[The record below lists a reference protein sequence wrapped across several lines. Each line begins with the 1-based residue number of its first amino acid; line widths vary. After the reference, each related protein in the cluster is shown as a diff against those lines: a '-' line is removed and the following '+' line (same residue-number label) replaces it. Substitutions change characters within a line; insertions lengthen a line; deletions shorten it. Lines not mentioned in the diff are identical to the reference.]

1 MDKQQFISAISGLQ
15 ESLRRFLLVLTHGDE
30 DLANDLAQE
39 AILKAYLHCA
49 SFEGNAKLQT
59 WIFRVAYNEYLNEQN
74 RYWNTHRI
82 AVDRYEEVDTQ
93 LADEQTD
100 SKFRYEPLYRAIDQL
115 PKQEKVVVILYY
127 LEEKSIRE
135 ITHITDISEGNIA
148 VILFRARKRL
158 KKILSHDYK

>member
-1 MDKQQFISAISGLQ
+1 MDKQQFISAIGSLQ
-15 ESLRRFLLVLTHGDE
+15 ESLRRFLLVLTHGDDE
-30 DLANDLAQE
+30 LANDLAQE

-59 WIFRVAYNEYLNEQN
+59 WIFRIAYNEYLNEQN

-82 AVDRYEEVDTQ
+82 AVDSYEEVDTQ

-100 SKFRYEPLYRAIDQL
+100 SQFRYEPLYRAIDQL

-135 ITHITDISEGNIA
+135 ITRITDISEGNIA

-158 KKILSHDYK
+158 KTILSHDYK

>member
-1 MDKQQFISAISGLQ
+1 MDKQQFISAIGGLQ

-30 DLANDLAQE
+30 ELANDLAQE

-59 WIFRVAYNEYLNEQN
+59 WIFRIAYNEYLNEQN
-74 RYWNTHRI
+74 RYWNTHRVS
-82 AVDRYEEVDTQ
+82 VDTYEEVDTQ

-100 SKFRYEPLYRAIDQL
+100 SQFRYEPLYRAIDQL

-135 ITHITDISEGNIA
+135 IARITDISESNIA

-158 KKILSHDYK
+158 KTILSHDYK

>member
-1 MDKQQFISAISGLQ
+1 MDKQQFISAIGGLQ

-30 DLANDLAQE
+30 ELANDLAQE

-59 WIFRVAYNEYLNEQN
+59 WIFRIAYNEYLNEQN
-74 RYWNTHRI
+74 RYWNTHRV
-82 AVDRYEEVDTQ
+82 AVDSYEEVDTQ

-100 SKFRYEPLYRAIDQL
+100 SQFRYEPLYRAIDQL

-127 LEEKSIRE
+127 LEEKNIRE
-135 ITHITDISEGNIA
+135 IARITDISEGNIA

-158 KKILSHDYK
+158 KTILSHDYK

>member
-1 MDKQQFISAISGLQ
+1 MDKQQFISAIGSLQ

-30 DLANDLAQE
+30 ELANDLAQE

-59 WIFRVAYNEYLNEQN
+59 WIFRIAYNEYLNEQN
-74 RYWNTHRI
+74 RYWNTHRV
-82 AVDRYEEVDTQ
+82 AVDSYEEVDTQ

-100 SKFRYEPLYRAIDQL
+100 SQFRYEPLYRAIDQL

-135 ITHITDISEGNIA
+135 IARITDISEGNIA

-158 KKILSHDYK
+158 KTILSHDYK

>member
-1 MDKQQFISAISGLQ
+1 MDKQQFISAIGGLQ
-15 ESLRRFLLVLTHGDE
+15 ESLRRFLLVLTHGDDE
-30 DLANDLAQE
+30 LANDLAQE

-59 WIFRVAYNEYLNEQN
+59 WIFRIAYNEYLNEQN
-74 RYWNTHRI
+74 RYWNTHRV
-82 AVDRYEEVDTQ
+82 AVDSYEEVDTQ
-93 LADEQTD
+93 LSDEQTD
-100 SKFRYEPLYRAIDQL
+100 GQFRYESLYRAIDQL

-135 ITHITDISEGNIA
+135 ITRITDISEGNIA

-158 KKILSHDYK
+158 KTILSHDYK

>member
-1 MDKQQFISAISGLQ
+1 MDKQQFISAIGGLQ
-15 ESLRRFLLVLTHGDE
+15 ESLRRFLLVLTRGDE
-30 DLANDLAQE
+30 ELANDLAQE

-59 WIFRVAYNEYLNEQN
+59 WIFRIAYNEYLNEQN
-74 RYWNTHRI
+74 RYWNTHRV
-82 AVDRYEEVDTQ
+82 AVDSYEEVDTQ

-100 SKFRYEPLYRAIDQL
+100 SQFRYEPLYRAIDQL

-135 ITHITDISEGNIA
+135 IARITDISEGNIA

-158 KKILSHDYK
+158 KTILSHDYK

>member
-1 MDKQQFISAISGLQ
+1 MDKQQFISAIGSLQ

-30 DLANDLAQE
+30 ELANDLAQE

-59 WIFRVAYNEYLNEQN
+59 WIFRIAYNEYLNEQN
-74 RYWNTHRI
+74 RYWNTHRV
-82 AVDRYEEVDTQ
+82 AVDSYEEVDTQ

-100 SKFRYEPLYRAIDQL
+100 SQFRYEPLYRAIDQL

-135 ITHITDISEGNIA
+135 ITRITDISEGNIA

>member
-1 MDKQQFISAISGLQ
+1 MDKQQFISAIGGLQ

-30 DLANDLAQE
+30 ELANDLAQE

-59 WIFRVAYNEYLNEQN
+59 WIFRIAYHEYLNEQN

-82 AVDRYEEVDTQ
+82 AVDSYEEVDTQ
-93 LADEQTD
+93 TADEQTD
-100 SKFRYEPLYRAIDQL
+100 SQFRYEPLYRAIDQL

-135 ITHITDISEGNIA
+135 IARITDISEGNIA

-158 KKILSHDYK
+158 KTILSHDYK

>member
-1 MDKQQFISAISGLQ
+1 MDKQQFISAIGGLQ

-30 DLANDLAQE
+30 ELANDLAQE

-59 WIFRVAYNEYLNEQN
+59 WIFRIAYNEYLNEQN

-82 AVDRYEEVDTQ
+82 AVDSYEEVDTQ

-100 SKFRYEPLYRAIDQL
+100 SQFRYEPLYRAIDQL

-135 ITHITDISEGNIA
+135 IARITDISEGNIA
-148 VILFRARKRL
+148 VMLFRARKRL
-158 KKILSHDYK
+158 KTILSHDYK

>member
-1 MDKQQFISAISGLQ
+1 MDKTQFISAIGGLQ

-30 DLANDLAQE
+30 ELANDLAQE

-59 WIFRVAYNEYLNEQN
+59 WIFRIAYNEYLNEQT
-74 RYWNTHRI
+74 RYWNTHRV
-82 AVDRYEEVDTQ
+82 AVDSYEEVDTQ
-93 LADEQTD
+93 TADEQTD
-100 SKFRYEPLYRAIDQL
+100 SQFRYEPLYRAIDQL
-115 PKQEKVVVILYY
+115 PRQEKVVVILYY

-135 ITHITDISEGNIA
+135 IAHITDISESNIA

-158 KKILSHDYK
+158 KTILSHDYK

>member
-1 MDKQQFISAISGLQ
+1 MDKQQFISAIGGLQ

-30 DLANDLAQE
+30 ELANDLAQE

-59 WIFRVAYNEYLNEQN
+59 WIFRIAYNEYLNEQN
-74 RYWNTHRI
+74 RYWNTHRVAI
-82 AVDRYEEVDTQ
+82 DSYEEVDTQ

-100 SKFRYEPLYRAIDQL
+100 SQFRYEPLYRAIDQL

-135 ITHITDISEGNIA
+135 ITRITDISEGNIA

>member
-1 MDKQQFISAISGLQ
+1 MDKQQFISAIGGLQ

-30 DLANDLAQE
+30 ELANDLAQE

-49 SFEGNAKLQT
+49 SFEGNARLQT
-59 WIFRVAYNEYLNEQN
+59 WIFRIAYHEYLNEQN

-82 AVDRYEEVDTQ
+82 AVDSYEEVDTQ
-93 LADEQTD
+93 TADEQTD
-100 SKFRYEPLYRAIDQL
+100 SQFRYEPLYRAIDQL

-135 ITHITDISEGNIA
+135 IARITDISEGNIA

-158 KKILSHDYK
+158 KTILSHDYK

>member
-1 MDKQQFISAISGLQ
+1 MDKQQFISAIGGLQ

-30 DLANDLAQE
+30 ELANDLAQE

-59 WIFRVAYNEYLNEQN
+59 WIFRIAYNEYLNEQN
-74 RYWNTHRI
+74 RYWNTHRV
-82 AVDRYEEVDTQ
+82 AVDSYEEVDTQ

-100 SKFRYEPLYRAIDQL
+100 SQFRYEPLYRAIDQL

-135 ITHITDISEGNIA
+135 IARITDISEGNIA

>member
-1 MDKQQFISAISGLQ
+1 MDKQQFISAIGGLQ

-30 DLANDLAQE
+30 ELANDLAQE

-59 WIFRVAYNEYLNEQN
+59 WIFRIAYNEYLNEQN
-74 RYWNTHRI
+74 RYWNTHRV
-82 AVDRYEEVDTQ
+82 AVDSYEEVDTQ

-100 SKFRYEPLYRAIDQL
+100 SQFRYEPLYRAIDQL

-135 ITHITDISEGNIA
+135 ITRITDISEGNIA

>member
-1 MDKQQFISAISGLQ
+1 MDKQQFISAIGGLQ
-15 ESLRRFLLVLTHGDE
+15 ESLRRFLLVLTQGDE
-30 DLANDLAQE
+30 ELANDLAQE

-59 WIFRVAYNEYLNEQN
+59 WIFRIAYNEYLNEQN
-74 RYWNTHRI
+74 RYWNTHRV
-82 AVDRYEEVDTQ
+82 AVDSYEEVDTQ

-100 SKFRYEPLYRAIDQL
+100 SQFRYEPLYRAIDQL
-115 PKQEKVVVILYY
+115 PKQETVVVILYY

-135 ITHITDISEGNIA
+135 IARITDISEGNIA

-158 KKILSHDYK
+158 KTILSHDYK

>member
-1 MDKQQFISAISGLQ
+1 MDKQQFISAIGGLQ

-30 DLANDLAQE
+30 ELANDLAQE

-59 WIFRVAYNEYLNEQN
+59 WIFRIAYNEYLNEQN
-74 RYWNTHRI
+74 RYWNTHRV
-82 AVDRYEEVDTQ
+82 AVDSYEEVDTQ

-100 SKFRYEPLYRAIDQL
+100 SQFRYEPLYRAIDQL

-135 ITHITDISEGNIA
+135 IAHITDISEGNIA

-158 KKILSHDYK
+158 KTILSHDYK

>member
-1 MDKQQFISAISGLQ
+1 MDKQQFISAIGGLQ

-30 DLANDLAQE
+30 ELANDLAQE

-59 WIFRVAYNEYLNEQN
+59 WIFRIAYNEYLNEQN
-74 RYWNTHRI
+74 RYWNTHRVAI
-82 AVDRYEEVDTQ
+82 DSYEEVDTQ

-100 SKFRYEPLYRAIDQL
+100 SQFRYEPLYRAIDQL
-115 PKQEKVVVILYY
+115 PKQEKVIVILYY

-135 ITHITDISEGNIA
+135 IARITDISEGNIA

-158 KKILSHDYK
+158 KTILSHDYK

>member
-1 MDKQQFISAISGLQ
+1 MDKQQFISAIGGLQ

-30 DLANDLAQE
+30 ELANDLAQE

-59 WIFRVAYNEYLNEQN
+59 WIFRIAYNEYLNEQN
-74 RYWNTHRI
+74 RYWNTHRVAI
-82 AVDRYEEVDTQ
+82 DSYEEVDTQ

-100 SKFRYEPLYRAIDQL
+100 SQFRYEPLYRAIDQL

-135 ITHITDISEGNIA
+135 IARITDISEGNIA

-158 KKILSHDYK
+158 KTILSHDYK

>member
-1 MDKQQFISAISGLQ
+1 MDKQQFISAIGSLQ

-30 DLANDLAQE
+30 ELANDLAQE

-59 WIFRVAYNEYLNEQN
+59 WLFRIAYNEYLNEQN
-74 RYWNTHRI
+74 RYWNTHRV
-82 AVDRYEEVDTQ
+82 AVDSYEEVDTQ

-100 SKFRYEPLYRAIDQL
+100 SQFRYEPLYRAIDQL
-115 PKQEKVVVILYY
+115 PKQEKVVLILYY

-135 ITHITDISEGNIA
+135 IARITDISEGNIA

-158 KKILSHDYK
+158 KTILSHDYK

>member
-1 MDKQQFISAISGLQ
+1 MDKQQFISAIGGLQ

-30 DLANDLAQE
+30 ELANDLAQE

-59 WIFRVAYNEYLNEQN
+59 WIFRIAYNEYLNEQN
-74 RYWNTHRI
+74 RYWNTHRV
-82 AVDRYEEVDTQ
+82 AVDSYEEVDTQ
-93 LADEQTD
+93 TADEQTD
-100 SKFRYEPLYRAIDQL
+100 SQFRYEPLYRAIDQL

-135 ITHITDISEGNIA
+135 IARITDISEGNIA

-158 KKILSHDYK
+158 KTILSHDYK

>member
-1 MDKQQFISAISGLQ
+1 MTKQQFISAIGGLQ

>member
-1 MDKQQFISAISGLQ
+1 MDKQQFISAIGSLQ

-30 DLANDLAQE
+30 ELANDLAQE

-59 WIFRVAYNEYLNEQN
+59 WIFRIAYNEYLNEQN
-74 RYWNTHRI
+74 RYWNTHRV
-82 AVDRYEEVDTQ
+82 AVDSYEEVDTQ
-93 LADEQTD
+93 LSDEQTD
-100 SKFRYEPLYRAIDQL
+100 SQFRYEPLYRAIDQL

-135 ITHITDISEGNIA
+135 IARITDISEGNIA

-158 KKILSHDYK
+158 KTILSHDYK

>member
-1 MDKQQFISAISGLQ
+1 MDKPQFISAIGSVQ
-15 ESLRRFLLVLTHGDE
+15 EALRRFLLVLTHGDE
-30 DLANDLAQE
+30 ELANDLAQE

-59 WIFRVAYNEYLNEQN
+59 WIFRIAYNEYLNEQN
-74 RYWNTHRI
+74 RYWNTHRVAI
-82 AVDRYEEVDTQ
+82 DSYEEVDTQ
-93 LADEQTD
+93 TADEQTD
-100 SKFRYEPLYRAIDQL
+100 SQFRYEPLYRAIDQL

-135 ITHITDISEGNIA
+135 IARITDISEGNIA

-158 KKILSHDYK
+158 KTILSHDYK

>member
-1 MDKQQFISAISGLQ
+1 MDKQQFISAIGGLQ

-30 DLANDLAQE
+30 ELANDLAQE

-59 WIFRVAYNEYLNEQN
+59 WIFRIAYNEYLNEQN

-82 AVDRYEEVDTQ
+82 AVDSSEEVDTQ
-93 LADEQTD
+93 TADEQTD
-100 SKFRYEPLYRAIDQL
+100 SQFRYEPLYRAIDQL

-135 ITHITDISEGNIA
+135 IARITDISEGNIA

-158 KKILSHDYK
+158 KTILSHDYK

>member
-1 MDKQQFISAISGLQ
+1 MDKQQFISAIGGLQ
-15 ESLRRFLLVLTHGDE
+15 ESLRRFLLVLTHGDDE
-30 DLANDLAQE
+30 LANDLAQE

-59 WIFRVAYNEYLNEQN
+59 WIFRIAYNEYLNEQN
-74 RYWNTHRI
+74 RYWNTHRVAI
-82 AVDRYEEVDTQ
+82 DSYEEVDTQ
-93 LADEQTD
+93 TADEQTD
-100 SKFRYEPLYRAIDQL
+100 SQFRYEPLYRAIDQL

-135 ITHITDISEGNIA
+135 IARITDISEGNIA

-158 KKILSHDYK
+158 KTILSHDYK